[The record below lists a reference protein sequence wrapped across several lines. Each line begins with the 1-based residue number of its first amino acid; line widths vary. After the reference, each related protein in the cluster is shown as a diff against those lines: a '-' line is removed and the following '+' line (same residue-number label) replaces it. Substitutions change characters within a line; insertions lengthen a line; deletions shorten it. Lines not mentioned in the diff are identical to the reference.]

1 VGEIVPCAE
10 YAFCNTDGWPRYGVR
25 KPQERNMTDE
35 SSTESTIEDRRKSKR
50 KYVLFKIPAYDA
62 ETKRFL
68 GLVQDINETGVQLF
82 GVRVDVDATKTLVI
96 QASDY
101 VKGAPLI
108 FEAVCRWTRREN
120 PQGYYVSGFEIS
132 SISDE
137 SKKNLLKLI
146 EAVAFG

>member
-1 VGEIVPCAE
+1 
-10 YAFCNTDGWPRYGVR
+10 
-25 KPQERNMTDE
+25 MSDE
-35 SSTESTIEDRRKSKR
+35 SSTDSAVEDRRKSKR

-68 GLVQDINETGVQLF
+68 GLVQDINDAGIQLF
-82 GVRVDVDATKTLVI
+82 GVKVDVGETKTLVI

-108 FEAVCRWTRREN
+108 FEVICRWTRREN
-120 PQGYYVSGFEIS
+120 PQGYYVSGFEIA

>member
-1 VGEIVPCAE
+1 
-10 YAFCNTDGWPRYGVR
+10 
-25 KPQERNMTDE
+25 MSDE
-35 SSTESTIEDRRKSKR
+35 SSTGSAVEDRRKSKR

-82 GVRVDVDATKTLVI
+82 GVKVDVNATKTLVI

-108 FEAVCRWTRREN
+108 FEVTCRWTRREN
-120 PQGYYVSGFEIS
+120 PQGYYVSGFEIAN
-132 SISDE
+132 ISDE
-137 SKKNLLKLI
+137 SKNNLLKLI

>member
-1 VGEIVPCAE
+1 
-10 YAFCNTDGWPRYGVR
+10 
-25 KPQERNMTDE
+25 MTDE
-35 SSTESTIEDRRKSKR
+35 SLTESAVEDRRKSKR

-82 GVRVDVDATKTLVI
+82 GVRVDVDTTKTLVI

-132 SISDE
+132 NISDE
-137 SKKNLLKLI
+137 SKRNLLKLI